1 MISLYSIAMN
11 FYIYIVEIAAHLS
24 MRVQKS
30 LFLTLRLD
38 IIGIGLV
45 LRLEIKFLVDRTKE
59 HLTGGI

>member
-1 MISLYSIAMN
+1 MN
-11 FYIYIVEIAAHLS
+11 FYIYIAEIAAHLS